1 MFEEVVA
8 CLSARDVLTLPSVSK
23 MLRTLP
29 NSLLSLTFGD
39 RFNQSMENVTLPNG
53 LQSLTFG
60 YDFNQS
66 MHNVILPTHLK
77 SLTFGGR
84 FNQSMENVTLPNG
97 LQSLTF
103 GVHFNQSMDKVEI
116 PDNCRL
122 FPPRDM
128 HLLEEFPD
136 DPAVCEFVA
145 RRNGYAI
152 M

>member
-1 MFEEVVA
+1 MDNVN
-8 CLSARDVLTLPSVSK
+8 
-23 MLRTLP
+23 LP
-29 NSLLSLTFGD
+29 NGLKTLTFGHC
-39 RFNQSMENVTLPNG
+39 FNQSMDCVNLPPAM
-53 LQSLTFG
+53 Q
-60 YDFNQS
+60 
-66 MHNVILPTHLK
+66 